1 VHGIASTAVTFHKVV
16 PRLVPG
22 HRVIAVDILGHGA
35 SPAPAEC
42 EYTLDDHVAALAA
55 TIASLKLREPFIL
68 VGHSLGSLIAT
79 RYAAE
84 HRRYTRRGL
93 RVSRLVLVGPPIYLS
108 PTDIGDP
115 WVRARVTAYLKA
127 YEFLRSNKDFT
138 LANAAVLGRLLPK
151 GILDLTAET
160 WTPFV
165 KSLEHCIESQT
176 MVSDIASLRIPVDLI
191 YGALDAFVAPGSL
204 RVVER
209 MRHVTTHRVEAND
222 HIVRSRIA
230 RVLVRVIDGA
240 PDPSTTTAG
249 GPTPAAVGG

>member
-1 VHGIASTAVTFHKVV
+1 V
-16 PRLVPG
+16 
-22 HRVIAVDILGHGA
+22 
-35 SPAPAEC
+35 
-42 EYTLDDHVAALAA
+42 
-55 TIASLKLREPFIL
+55 L

-84 HRRYTRRGL
+84 HRWYTRPGL
-93 RVSRLVLVGPPIYLS
+93 RVSRLLLVGPPIYLS

-115 WVRARVTAYLKA
+115 WVRARVTAYLRA

-151 GILDLTAET
+151 GILELNEDT

-176 MVSDIASLRIPVDLI
+176 MVSDIAGLHVPVDLI
-191 YGALDAFVAPGSL
+191 YGVLDAFVAPGSL

-209 MRHVTTHRVEAND
+209 MRHVHTHRVQAND

-230 RVLVRVIDGA
+230 KVLVRVIDGSGVPAAEPA
-240 PDPSTTTAG
+240 PAPSTR
-249 GPTPAAVGG
+249 